1 MSYCILLSSDV
12 ESLLIASDGSS
23 EIFREMGI
31 DKLETKRIYT
41 LQMIR
46 AEATWGI
53 TVSFGEL
60 PVGKE
65 GLGSVLTAQS
75 TI

>member
-1 MSYCILLSSDV
+1 
-12 ESLLIASDGSS
+12 
-23 EIFREMGI
+23 MGI

-65 GLGSVLTAQS
+65 GLGSVLTVQS